1 MSASLSYRLSGT
13 GATTRVTLAGPLTFA
28 GHRLLRGLLDEL
40 AGIAEARPV
49 VFDLG
54 GVSEVDSAGLGL
66 LLIARDALLGGLS
79 LAAPSAPVERVLALT
94 GFHDPIPR
102 SG

>member
-1 MSASLSYRLSGT
+1 MLRYQLSATGT
-13 GATTRVTLAGPLTFA
+13 ATRVTLAGPLTFA
-28 GHRLLRGLLDEL
+28 GHRPLRQLLDEL

-49 VFDLG
+49 VFDLAS
-54 GVSEVDSAGLGL
+54 VSELDSAGLGL
-66 LLIARDALLGGLS
+66 LLIARDALRGGLS

-94 GFHDPIPR
+94 GFHAQIPR